1 MNEKLNEIDC
11 DIVKIFYYDSK
22 CEKYSKF
29 FLCTMIIEYSIFYER
44 LYNINDIKN
53 FKDRCYGFHAL
64 KLLKK
69 ERILIYDIIEYIS
82 MFI

>member
-1 MNEKLNEIDC
+1 MERSDSCDDC
-11 DIVKIFYYDSK
+11 DVVKIYYYDGKK
-22 CEKYSKF
+22 CSEN

-44 LYNINDIKN
+44 LYNINDIQN

-69 ERILIYDIIEYIS
+69 RSILINDIIEYIS
-82 MFI
+82 LFI

>member
-1 MNEKLNEIDC
+1 MNEKLNEI

-22 CEKYSKF
+22 RGKCSEK

-44 LYNINDIKN
+44 LFNINDIQN

-64 KLLKK
+64 KLLK
-69 ERILIYDIIEYIS
+69 ERKILIYDIIEYIS

>member
-22 CEKYSKF
+22 CGKYSEN

-44 LYNINDIKN
+44 LYNINDIQN
-53 FKDRCYGFHAL
+53 FKDRCYGIHAL
-64 KLLKK
+64 KILK
-69 ERILIYDIIEYIS
+69 ERSIFIDDIIEYIS